1 MLRGVSN
8 DNSALVQNA
17 CTCIKWGLQQEY
29 LDEEAKEEL
38 LSFCKEQ
45 FETWL
50 QRKVKCG
57 NCDAGAYLDESGF
70 CPKCHVGG
78 NLPYRAFMELLIDN
92 RCLDYQELIRYGGH
106 PSSDISGVAWEGI
119 KSFWE
124 ENPKRIGEI
133 LEQIKEDKCP
143 RYLFGW
149 LLTMP
154 ENVIA
159 GYQKQIVTV
168 AEKESRELQLVF
180 VEKMNSLEWLPVKE
194 KREYLKK
201 MMCST
206 DAEVKSRATKVWL
219 VLE

>member
-1 MLRGVSN
+1 MQEWLQGSSR
-8 DNSALVQNA
+8 QN

-29 LDEEAKEEL
+29 LGREAKEEL

-50 QRKVKCG
+50 RRKVKCV

-92 RCLDYQELIRYGGH
+92 RRLDYQELIRYGGH
-106 PSSDISGVAWEGI
+106 PSSDISGAAWEGI

-124 ENPKRIGEI
+124 ENPQSIGEI

-143 RYLFGW
+143 KYLFGW

-159 GYQKQIVTV
+159 GYQKKIVEI

-180 VEKMNSLEWLPVKE
+180 LEKINGLEWLPVKE

-201 MMCST
+201 MMCSA
-206 DAEVKSRATKVWL
+206 DAEVKARATKVWL